1 MMDCDTTGI
10 EPDFSLVKFK
20 KLVGGGSM
28 QIVNHTVPTALK
40 NLGYQPEQ
48 VEAIIGH
55 IKEHGNVVDAPG
67 LKPQHYEVFD
77 TAMGVRASSRW
88 DTSG

>member
-28 QIVNHTVPTALK
+28 QIVN
-40 NLGYQPEQ
+40 N
-48 VEAIIGH
+48 
-55 IKEHGNVVDAPG
+55 
-67 LKPQHYEVFD
+67 
-77 TAMGVRASSRW
+77 
-88 DTSG
+88 